1 MPNWCSCSLSI
12 TGTDRD
18 KVLESIAGKSSAF
31 DFNKVIPM
39 PPQLRIEKGTMSDL
53 GTGIVKGD
61 ITKWLSY
68 QWVKDAG
75 IKDAKGLA
83 KGYGT
88 TLARLKRLGRQCFS
102 NIKKYGAPTWYE
114 WSIQNWGTKWPARDA
129 EVSDYMSRK
138 VVTFWTAWDPP
149 MPLIQKLAETWPTCS
164 FTLDYDEDED
174 YDGTDCRCA
183 VFKNGVMVEHSVRCF
198 SRTAEWLRMVRWLRR
213 LSWWRPL

>member
-1 MPNWCSCSLSI
+1 MPNWCSCSLSV
-12 TGTDRD
+12 TGIDRD
-18 KVLESIAGKSSAF
+18 KVLESIAGENTVF

-39 PPQLRIEKGTMSDL
+39 PPELDIESSTDSEL
-53 GTGIVKGD
+53 GTAIVRGNIGKRLCYRWN
-61 ITKWLSY
+61 KN
-68 QWVKDAG
+68 AG
-75 IKDAKGLA
+75 IKNAKKFA
-83 KGYGT
+83 E
-88 TLARLKRLGRQCFS
+88 LKRLGRQCFS

-174 YDGTDCRCA
+174 YDGTDCRRA

-198 SRTAEWLRMVRWLRR
+198 SRTSEWLRMVQWLRR